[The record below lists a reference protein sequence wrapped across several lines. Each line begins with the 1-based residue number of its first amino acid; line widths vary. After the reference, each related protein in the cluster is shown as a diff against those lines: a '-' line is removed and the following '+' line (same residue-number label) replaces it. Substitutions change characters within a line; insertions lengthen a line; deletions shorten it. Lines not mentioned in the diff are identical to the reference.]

1 MSKSVEDYMNTNLV
15 KEGRKYDIDAI
26 QTRLN
31 TTLTGDP
38 VIQDNVIAFL
48 LDGSFISA
56 TDTSLGAEFH

>member
-1 MSKSVEDYMNTNLV
+1 MNYNLV
-15 KEGRKYDIDAI
+15 REGRKYDIEAI

-48 LDGSFISA
+48 LDGSFISQNDNSNTA
-56 TDTSLGAEFH
+56 